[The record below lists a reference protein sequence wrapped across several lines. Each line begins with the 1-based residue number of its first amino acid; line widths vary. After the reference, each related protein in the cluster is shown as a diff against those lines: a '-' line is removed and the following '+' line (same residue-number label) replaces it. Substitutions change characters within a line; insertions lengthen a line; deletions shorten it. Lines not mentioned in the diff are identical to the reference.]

1 MEVLMSTQMVIRLES
16 ELKDKVDRLAR
27 KEGKATST
35 VVRGLI
41 EDYVRDHDIEGYIDN
56 LWERI
61 GKKVDSQGITS
72 RDIQKAIKST
82 RKSR

>member
-1 MEVLMSTQMVIRLES
+1 MSTQMVIRIEP

-41 EDYVRDHDIEGYIDN
+41 EEYVRDHDIEGYIDN
-56 LWERI
+56 LWDRI
-61 GKKVDSQGITS
+61 GKKFNAQGVTS
-72 RDIQKAIKST
+72 HDIQKAIKSV
-82 RKSR
+82 RKSK

>member
-1 MEVLMSTQMVIRLES
+1 MEVFTSTQMVIRLEP

-41 EDYVRDHDIEGYIDN
+41 EEYVRDHDIEGYIDG
-56 LWERI
+56 LWDRI
-61 GKKVDSQGITS
+61 GKKLNALGITS
-72 RDIQKAIKST
+72 RDIRKAIKSA
-82 RKSR
+82 RKSK

>member
-1 MEVLMSTQMVIRLES
+1 MEVFTSTQMVIRLEP

-41 EDYVRDHDIEGYIDN
+41 EEYVRDLDIEG
-56 LWERI
+56 
-61 GKKVDSQGITS
+61 
-72 RDIQKAIKST
+72 
-82 RKSR
+82 